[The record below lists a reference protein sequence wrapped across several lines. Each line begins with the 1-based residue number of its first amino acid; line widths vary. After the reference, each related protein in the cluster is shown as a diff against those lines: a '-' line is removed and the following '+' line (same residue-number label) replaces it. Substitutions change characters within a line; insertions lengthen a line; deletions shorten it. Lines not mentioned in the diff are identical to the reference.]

1 MIGNLFFSFKKKKPN
16 SGSIRL
22 EMQWKCLEA
31 GRSPLYMWQKQDG
44 AEFYLFLILELHVS
58 SYDMYKLS
66 FSRCI

>member
-1 MIGNLFFSFKKKKPN
+1 MIGNLFFSFKKKNPD

-22 EMQWKCLEA
+22 ERQWKCLEA
-31 GRSPLYMWQKQDG
+31 GRSPLYIWQKQNG

>member
-1 MIGNLFFSFKKKKPN
+1 MIDNLFFSFKKKTRPWFHTPWN
-16 SGSIRL
+16 AV
-22 EMQWKCLEA
+22 EMSRRWTLT
-31 GRSPLYMWQKQDG
+31 SYTVWQKQDG